1 VPEGI
6 SVTDHTEEEQAPP
19 QGARETSVGS
29 SRLKLELWQLDL
41 RYEGFR
47 IRTFGRHSRI
57 LASLAE
63 HGQQS
68 PVLVVRGQGLHYVLI
83 DGYRRVEALRKL
95 GQDTVEA
102 LVLPMSEP
110 EALVY
115 GLREARGSKRSALEE
130 GWWIRELVDHHA
142 FTLDRI
148 AVRLERSKSWVS
160 RRLGLVKQ
168 LPEPVQATVRQGK
181 ICPHAAMRY
190 LVPLARANKG
200 ACTRLTERIG
210 NARPS
215 ARQVET
221 LYGAWRRAERDER
234 ERIEQDPLLYLKAV
248 EELARPPDPSEDGR
262 SGHAALFKDL
272 AILTRICQRLRQG
285 LDGQSSRAVS
295 ETSARRLEKRW
306 QEGLL
311 AFETLRETMEEIL
324 HAQHGRA

>member
-1 VPEGI
+1 
-6 SVTDHTEEEQAPP
+6 
-19 QGARETSVGS
+19 VGS
-29 SRLKLELWQLDL
+29 SRLRLELWQLDL

-47 IRTFGRHSRI
+47 IRTCGRHSRI

-68 PVLVVRGQGLHYVLI
+68 PVLVVPGGNLHYVLI

-110 EALVY
+110 QALVY

-142 FTLDRI
+142 FTLERI
-148 AVRLERSKSWVS
+148 AVGLERSKSWVS
-160 RRLGLVKQ
+160 RRLALIKQ
-168 LPEPVQATVRQGK
+168 LPEPVQAMVRQGK

-210 NARPS
+210 NARLS

-221 LYGAWRRAERDER
+221 VYTAWRRAEHNER
-234 ERIEQDPLLYLKAV
+234 ARIELNPLLYLKAV
-248 EELARPPDPSEDGR
+248 EEMARPQQSSEDAL
-262 SGHAALFKDL
+262 SDHAALLKDL
-272 AILTRICQRLRQG
+272 TILTRICQRLRQG
-285 LDGQSSRAVS
+285 LDGQSSEAVS
-295 ETSARRLEKRW
+295 ETVARRLEKRW
-306 QEGLL
+306 QECLL
-311 AFETLRETMEEIL
+311 AFETLKETMEERL
-324 HAQHGRA
+324 HAQHGHTQSHL